1 MITKEFQTAIL
12 IASAPISETEIKLV
26 TANAPIMNV
35 LYRQI
40 NNTIEGDSFFDD
52 IRRKL
57 LKWIIFECVMNK
69 DFHCVNIIDLANK
82 CISFRVYMVF
92 YEICALFQIKY
103 NGIFYYINYKDERN
117 GFISSNRAK
126 IIFEEIKSNI
136 RKTRYLVKSNSLI

>member
-12 IASAPISETEIKLV
+12 IAHAPISETEIKLV
-26 TANAPIMNV
+26 TSNAPIMNV
-35 LYRQI
+35 LYKQI

-136 RKTRYLVKSNSLI
+136 RKTKYLVKSNSLI

>member
-1 MITKEFQTAIL
+1 MVDDWHNGFDVGTGGDFWND
-12 IASAPISETEIKLV
+12 SAVFFVDIDLRDDDVGQNICAV
-26 TANAPIMNV
+26 
-35 LYRQI
+35 
-40 NNTIEGDSFFDD
+40 FDD
-52 IRRKL
+52 GSGGFVTGAFDAK
-57 LKWIIFECVMNK
+57 N
-69 DFHCVNIIDLANK
+69 FHCVNIIDLANK
-82 CISFRVYMVF
+82 CISFHVYMVF